1 MFPYFLDMAL
11 LAIIAILSFVGID
24 SSLAFWILTVALSIE
39 IANYNLS
46 MVLGIQACFPN
57 SVQGTI
63 SAILNFGTLLGFV
76 QLPVVKLVKTDFEAG
91 WKLYSYCLLGLFVLY
106 CLVQW
111 MLGAFS
117 IFYLFSDFS
126 PELIESDK
134 RIDRI

>member
-11 LAIIAILSFVGID
+11 LGTIAILSFIGIN
-24 SSLAFWILTVALSIE
+24 SSLAFWVLTVALSID

-57 SVQGTI
+57 TVQGTI

-76 QLPVVKLVKTDFEAG
+76 QLPVVKLVKTDFDAG
-91 WKLYSYCLLGLFVLY
+91 WKLYSYCLFGLFALY

-111 MLGAFS
+111 MLGG
-117 IFYLFSDFS
+117 YLNLVGRFLFKTSRNS
-126 PELIESDK
+126 
-134 RIDRI
+134 